1 MRSLL
6 ISILCLALAGPAS
19 ALVYKTKKA
28 IIGQSPYKAV
38 PGSPSQSLQM
48 FYSDSGRLFL
58 SVDALGT
65 DLSAGSIQVER
76 PEGGTVRR
84 AFLVAA
90 STGFSGYEIRDGDVS
105 VDGTAVVWYQAVP
118 NSIRSWNALA
128 DVTAL
133 VKPRLDVSSAAGR
146 VPVQIEE
153 TNTHWIDGVILIVVF
168 DDPNEWREKDISLF
182 FGAHAVDGDR
192 FTITMAKPI
201 THEHLLLELGVGISF
216 GMQTSKAEEQYS
228 VISVNGNRLTSAA
241 GGPDDG
247 SPSIGALITVGGLD
261 DDSTNPMDAFA
272 PVVNLV
278 SDDEY
283 YDLRP
288 FVRPGD
294 NQIEIETRN
303 PSKDENLLFA
313 SFVAAEGSADAP
325 SRVSKAGSES
335 DIGTMAGV
343 GMLGGAAAIGTPI
356 GVSGGA
362 GGTGGGAV
370 LVPGVVSGR
379 TFDHDS
385 DTIVLDGT
393 TGASRVG
400 EETRVTTRVVDIDGD
415 GLPGIDVRLK
425 VIGGPHAGAVTQS
438 RTDERGEAVF
448 LYRGVSSGTDSLM
461 AMVSYEEGRYSGS
474 NIIEHEW
481 RGIFL
486 TGYLDINPGTCP
498 NSVSVH
504 TEEVSAALM
513 GLPGFDVNE
522 IEVGSLY
529 LENVAPVRFSFGD
542 LGRPGDQPD
551 CPCSEDSGD
560 GVDDLLLYFKTADL
574 VDELGYANGTPRPIT
589 LTGRL
594 KNGDDFE
601 ATNCVVLTNGEDAP
615 QVPNNNILAP
625 ITTETIDDPGDVG
638 NKE

>member
-6 ISILCLALAGPAS
+6 ISILCLVLAGQAS
-19 ALVYKTKKA
+19 ALVYKTRKA
-28 IIGQSPYKAV
+28 TIGQSPYKAI
-38 PGSPSQSLQM
+38 PGSPSQSLQV

-65 DLSAGSIQVER
+65 ELSAGSIQVER

-84 AFLVAA
+84 AFLIAA
-90 STGFSGYEIRDGDVS
+90 STGFSGYEIRDGDVRI
-105 VDGTAVVWYQAVP
+105 DGIEVVWYQAVP

-146 VPVQIEE
+146 VPIQIEE
-153 TNTHWIDGVILIVVF
+153 KNTHWIDGVILVVVF
-168 DDPNEWREKDISLF
+168 DDPNESQEKDISLF

-201 THEHLLLELGVGISF
+201 THEHSLLELGVGISF
-216 GMQTSKAEEQYS
+216 GMQTSKAGEQYS

-247 SPSIGALITVGGLD
+247 SPAMGALITVGGLD
-261 DDSTNPMDAFA
+261 DDSMNPMDAFA

-278 SDDEY
+278 CDDEY

-294 NQIEIETRN
+294 NQIEIETHN
-303 PSKDENLLFA
+303 PSKDENLFFA

-325 SRVSKAGSES
+325 SRVSRAGSES
-335 DIGTMAGV
+335 EIGTIAGV

-356 GVSGGA
+356 GVSGGM
-362 GGTGGGAV
+362 GGGAI

-385 DTIVLDGT
+385 DAIVLDGT
-393 TGASRVG
+393 AGASLVG
-400 EETRVTTRVVDIDGD
+400 EETRITAQVVDMDGD

-425 VIGGPHAGAVTQS
+425 VIAGPHAGAVIQS
-438 RTDERGEAVF
+438 TTDERGEAVF
-448 LYRGVSSGTDSLM
+448 LYRGVSSGIDSLI
-461 AMVSYEEGRYSGS
+461 ALVSYEESRYFGS

-481 RGIFL
+481 RDDFL

-498 NSVSVH
+498 NSVSIH
-504 TEEVSAALM
+504 TEEMSAALM
-513 GLPGFDVNE
+513 GRPGFDVNE

-560 GVDDLLLYFKTADL
+560 GVDDLLLYFKTADF
-574 VDELGYANGTPRPIT
+574 VAELGYADGTPRPIT
-589 LTGRL
+589 LIGRL
-594 KNGDDFE
+594 KNGVDFE
-601 ATNCVVLTNGEDAP
+601 ATNCVVLTNGEDGP
-615 QVPNNNILAP
+615 QVPDNNILSP
-625 ITTETIDDPGDVG
+625 IMTEMIEDASDVG
-638 NKE
+638 KEE

>member
-1 MRSLL
+1 MRSLF
-6 ISILCLALAGPAS
+6 ISILCLALAGQAS

-28 IIGQSPYKAV
+28 TIGQSPYKAV
-38 PGSPSQSLQM
+38 PGSPSRSLQV

-65 DLSAGSIQVER
+65 DLSVGLIQVER

-84 AFLVAA
+84 AFLIAA

-133 VKPRLDVSSAAGR
+133 VKSRLDVSSSAGR
-146 VPVQIEE
+146 VPIQIEE
-153 TNTHWIDGVILIVVF
+153 KNTHWIDGVILVVVF
-168 DDPNEWREKDISLF
+168 DDPNGSQEKDISLF

-192 FTITMAKPI
+192 FTITLAKPI
-201 THEHLLLELGVGISF
+201 THEHSLLELGVGISF
-216 GMQTSKAEEQYS
+216 GMQTSTTEDQYS
-228 VISVNGNRLTSAA
+228 VISVNGHRLTSSA

-247 SPSIGALITVGGLD
+247 SPAIGALITVGGLD
-261 DDSTNPMDAFA
+261 DDSANPMDAFA
-272 PVVNLV
+272 PVANLV
-278 SDDEY
+278 TDDEY

-294 NQIEIETRN
+294 NQIEIETLN
-303 PSKDENLLFA
+303 PSRDENLFFA
-313 SFVAAEGSADAP
+313 SFVAAQGSVDAP
-325 SRVSKAGSES
+325 SRVSNMGSES
-335 DIGTMAGV
+335 DIGAMAGV
-343 GMLGGAAAIGTPI
+343 GMLGGAAAIGTPN

-362 GGTGGGAV
+362 GGVGGGAI
-370 LVPGVVSGR
+370 LVPGVVVSGR

-385 DTIVLDGT
+385 DAIVLEGT
-393 TGASRVG
+393 TGASFVG
-400 EETRVTTRVVDIDGD
+400 EETRVTARVVDMDGD
-415 GLPGIDVRLK
+415 GLPGIDVRLE

-438 RTDERGEAVF
+438 TTDERGEAVF

-461 AMVSYEEGRYSGS
+461 ATVSYEEGRYSGS

-481 RGIFL
+481 QGDLL

-498 NSVSVH
+498 NSVSIH

-560 GVDDLLLYFKTADL
+560 GVDDLLLHFNTADL
-574 VDELGYANGTPRPIT
+574 VAELGYADGASRPVT
-589 LTGRL
+589 LTGRM
-594 KNGDDFE
+594 KNGVDFE

-615 QVPNNNILAP
+615 QVPDNNILAP
-625 ITTETIDDPGDVG
+625 ITTEIID
-638 NKE
+638 ER